1 MRYKIYT
8 LCVCF
13 ICLNSDCSSEERLIV
28 KDISKP
34 LIINTTT
41 EISNDNNCLSLIK
54 DYKLEFTDEKKQYFI
69 DDPVAFYSSIKDI
82 LVKGTKL
89 EIMFEQR
96 KEILQYESLIQLRI
110 PIVKDMDE
118 MSEQD
123 SEVAK
128 DCESWLKEKKEIN
141 FESKKTTGK
150 SGWAKNNHP
159 EQFLILGFEKPIEVS
174 SNNKNWQPNGS
185 ISIDLESEI
194 KKSKKTNSIIELIIK
209 CISCKNTKSDSNYP
223 KGLELPIL
231 SKKIFADFRFIK
243 NQM

>member
-1 MRYKIYT
+1 MEIKSKHRSATRLIKVALRNKINYRDAVRYKIYT

-89 EIMFEQR
+89 EIM
-96 KEILQYESLIQLRI
+96 LTL
-110 PIVKDMDE
+110 
-118 MSEQD
+118 
-123 SEVAK
+123 
-128 DCESWLKEKKEIN
+128 
-141 FESKKTTGK
+141 GK
-150 SGWAKNNHP
+150 FTYA
-159 EQFLILGFEKPIEVS
+159 FLIK
-174 SNNKNWQPNGS
+174 
-185 ISIDLESEI
+185 
-194 KKSKKTNSIIELIIK
+194 
-209 CISCKNTKSDSNYP
+209 
-223 KGLELPIL
+223 
-231 SKKIFADFRFIK
+231 DFLTR
-243 NQM
+243 